1 MSYRAKA
8 KSIVQAVTRAEHW
21 KRFEGHTQEVMPFT
35 YASTHALS
43 SEACRGTK
51 IHRRC
56 SYVETAEFAEYQH
69 LVAMR
74 ALHGTVRAAVLAGA
88 YERAPTW

>member
-1 MSYRAKA
+1 MAYRAKA

-21 KRFEGHTQEVMPFT
+21 KKFDERMPFT
-35 YASTHALS
+35 VGMRHSPST
-43 SEACRGTK
+43 EACRGTK
-51 IHRRC
+51 VHRRC

-74 ALHGTVRAAVLAGA
+74 ALHGSVRAAVLAGV